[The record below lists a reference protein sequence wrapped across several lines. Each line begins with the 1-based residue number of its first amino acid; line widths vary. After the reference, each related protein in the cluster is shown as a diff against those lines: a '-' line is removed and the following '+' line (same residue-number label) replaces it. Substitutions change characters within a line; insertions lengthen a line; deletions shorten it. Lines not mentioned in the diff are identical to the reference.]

1 MRLFFFLAVLP
12 ALALA
17 GYTLYKKKYRYIA

>member
-1 MRLFFFLAVLP
+1 MSLAIPLILV
-12 ALALA
+12 AVTAFA